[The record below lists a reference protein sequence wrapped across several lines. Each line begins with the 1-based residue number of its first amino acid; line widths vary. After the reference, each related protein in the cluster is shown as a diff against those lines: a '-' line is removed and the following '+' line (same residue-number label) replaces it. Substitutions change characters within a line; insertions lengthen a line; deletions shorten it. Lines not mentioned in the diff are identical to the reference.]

1 MTLPATRRAL
11 ALAAAAALGACETQ
25 PTHEVLS
32 VVDIAPRQMEVGDR
46 VVIRGS
52 GFPQPGDIRRVAVT
66 LTGSLARPGLT
77 PCARPVS
84 VTLTDPP
91 EGERTYDPAS
101 GTERD
106 AVYATSTMH
115 LLRVHG
121 GADIEFTLTEE
132 LLRALT
138 TCAGERPPARAPHA
152 TVGLVGPRAGVSVRV
167 ETMQGT
173 TLSSS
178 QSLRGPRLDLLT
190 PWGREVAEGREA
202 RTGADHVLAAVGIRL
217 ADTQPSEGGLQIERV
232 TPGSPADEAGL
243 GDGDV
248 MERLDGVTLLG
259 VTDFRPA
266 AGGDLAVVS
275 VRRGDAVEDR
285 ALRVAA
291 ITRAASHDVVATAV
305 LLLVALAVVA
315 FGMSPT
321 RGLLGWLAQRLLP
334 ARAPT
339 AAGRGWREAL
349 RSAWARTAAAVA
361 GDAGFASAAVAS
373 TALAVPFAEF
383 LFDANLDLG
392 AAHIVGVLASLTVAA
407 LSARAEMNHP
417 TLVAT
422 LRGAARRAAFELP
435 AAGAVVAAVFLSGS
449 IDAQGVSAAQGGAP
463 WDWYLFRG
471 PALFALGAAHLAAL
485 VPLAVD
491 VRAAT
496 HRALRGAAWAT
507 LLARSSYAAALLCG
521 GLRLPGLTLGEQG
534 ASVALQMLGAVALL
548 AKAWG
553 LVGVARYVAPGAAAA
568 HPALRTTLALRHLAP
583 LAVIAA
589 VLTLVGDAFA
599 REAPVGPRELSVT
612 IASLATFAVVA
623 AGALLATRRPLV
635 ATQRA

>member
-1 MTLPATRRAL
+1 MTPPAIRRAL

-66 LTGSLARPGLT
+66 LTGTLARPGLA

-190 PWGREVAEGREA
+190 PWGREVVEGREA
-202 RTGADHVLAAVGIRL
+202 RAGADRALTAVGIRL
-217 ADTQPSEGGLQIERV
+217 AETQPSEGGLQIERV

-248 MERLDGVTLLG
+248 MEAIDGVTLLG

-334 ARAPT
+334 VRAP
-339 AAGRGWREAL
+339 AAGRGWREGL

-383 LFDANLDLG
+383 LFDANVDLG

-417 TLVAT
+417 TLAAT

-507 LLARSSYAAALLCG
+507 LLARSSYAATLLCG
-521 GLRLPGLTLGEQG
+521 AMRLPGLTLGEQG
-534 ASVALQMLGAVALL
+534 ASVALQMLGAVAFL
-548 AKAWG
+548 AKLWG
-553 LVGVARYVAPGAAAA
+553 LAGVARYVAPGAAAA

-599 REAPVGPRELSVT
+599 REAPVGPRELTVT
-612 IASLATFAVVA
+612 IASLATFAVVVT
-623 AGALLATRRPLV
+623 GALLATRRPMAA

>member
-1 MTLPATRRAL
+1 MTPPAIRRAL
-11 ALAAAAALGACETQ
+11 ALVTAAALGACETQ

-32 VVDIAPRQMEVGDR
+32 VVDIAPRQLEVGDR

-52 GFPQPGDIRRVAVT
+52 GFPQPGDIRRITVSI
-66 LTGSLARPGLT
+66 TGVLARPGLAAC
-77 PCARPVS
+77 PRPVS
-84 VTLTDPP
+84 VTLSDPP
-91 EGERTYDPAS
+91 EGERTYDPAT

-106 AVYATSTMH
+106 AVYASSTMH
-115 LLRVHG
+115 QLRVHG

-138 TCAGERPPARAPHA
+138 TCSGERPPARAPHA
-152 TVGLVGPRAGVSVRV
+152 TLGLVGPRAGVSVRV
-167 ETMQGT
+167 DTMQGT
-173 TLSSS
+173 TLASA
-178 QSLRGPRLDLLT
+178 QSLRGPRLDVLT

-202 RTGADHVLAAVGIRL
+202 RTEADRALTALGIRL
-217 ADTQPSEGGLQIERV
+217 AEVQPTEGGLQIERV

-285 ALRVAA
+285 GLRVAA
-291 ITRAASHDVVATAV
+291 ITRAASNDVVATAV

-315 FGMSPT
+315 FGMSPR
-321 RGLLGWLAQRLLP
+321 RGLLGWLGQRLLP
-334 ARAPT
+334 ARREAWT
-339 AAGRGWREAL
+339 LRGWREAL
-349 RSAWARTAAAVA
+349 A
-361 GDAGFASAAVAS
+361 GDAGFVSAAVAS
-373 TALAVPFAEF
+373 TALTVPFAEF
-383 LFDANLDLG
+383 LFDANPDLG

-407 LSARAEMNHP
+407 LSARAELNHP
-417 TLVAT
+417 TLLAT
-422 LRGAARRAAFELP
+422 LRGAVRRLAFEAP
-435 AAGAVVAAVFLSGS
+435 AVGAVVAAVFLSGS
-449 IDAQGVSAAQGGAP
+449 IDAQGVAAAQGGSP

-471 PALFALGAAHLAAL
+471 PLLCALGVGHLAAL

-507 LLARSSYAAALLCG
+507 LLARAAYATALLCG
-521 GLRLPGLTLGEQG
+521 GTRLPGLTLGEQG
-534 ASVALQMLGAVALL
+534 ASVALQMLGAVAFM
-548 AKAWG
+548 AKGWG
-553 LVGVARYVAPGAAAA
+553 LVALARYLAPGAAAA
-568 HPALRTTLALRHLAP
+568 HPALRTALALRHLGP

-589 VLTLVGDAFA
+589 VLTLVGDVFT
-599 REAPVGPRELSVT
+599 REAPAGPRELAAT
-612 IASLATFAVVA
+612 IASLATFGAVA
-623 AGALLATRRPLV
+623 AAALRVLRRPV
-635 ATQRA
+635 VWQRA